1 MRETMKKIVRSRAPL
16 RLGFAGGGTDVAPY
30 CDQYGGCVLNATIDL
45 FANCTLEYDPNG
57 TFIKLQALDLG
68 VSEILPLQSL
78 LPLNGELRLHRAIY
92 NCVVRDYL
100 GGKPIAV
107 NVSTWS
113 DAPPGS
119 GLGTSSTLVVSI
131 LAAYAELL
139 SLPLG
144 EYDIANLAYKI
155 ERLDCRLAGGKQD
168 QYAATF
174 GGFNFMEFYE
184 GERVIVNPLR
194 IRRHIEL
201 ELESSLLLYFTGR
214 SRESAQIIDD
224 QVKAAS
230 IDGEPNTKVI
240 NAMHQVKQMA
250 YAMKESILKG
260 DINGFHTNLGASWAA
275 KKQMAHSI
283 SNSDIEVIASR
294 VLDAGAKAVKISGA
308 GGGGFMMI
316 SIDPI
321 CRYQIMAALKEIGGV
336 FHEFSFVN
344 HGVETWKVC

>member
-1 MRETMKKIVRSRAPL
+1 MKKIVRSRAPL

-30 CDQYGGCVLNATIDL
+30 CDRYGGCVLNATINL
-45 FANCTLEYDPNG
+45 FANCTIEFDPNG
-57 TFIKLQALDLG
+57 QTIRLQALDLG
-68 VSEILPLQSL
+68 ISETLPLQPSL
-78 LPLNGELRLHRAIY
+78 SLDGELRLHRAIY
-92 NCVVRDYL
+92 NRIVCDFL
-100 GGKPIAV
+100 NGEPIAV

-131 LAAYAELL
+131 VAAYAELL

-144 EYDIANLAYKI
+144 EYDIAHLAYEI
-155 ERLDCRLAGGKQD
+155 ERLDCGLAGGKQD

-174 GGFNFMEFYE
+174 GGFNFMEFYD
-184 GERVIVNPLR
+184 GGRVIVNPLR

-201 ELESSLLLYFTGR
+201 ELEASLLLYFTGR
-214 SRESAQIIDD
+214 SRESARIIED
-224 QVKAAS
+224 QVKAAGS
-230 IDGEPNTKVI
+230 EGIPGTKAID
-240 NAMHQVKQMA
+240 AMHQVKQMA

-260 DINGFHTNLGASWAA
+260 DINSFHTNLGASWSA

-283 SNSDIEVIASR
+283 SNSAIESTASCA
-294 VLDAGAKAVKISGA
+294 LEAGAKAVKISGA

-316 SIDPI
+316 SADPI
-321 CRYQIMAALKEIGGV
+321 MRHHIIAVLKDTGGV